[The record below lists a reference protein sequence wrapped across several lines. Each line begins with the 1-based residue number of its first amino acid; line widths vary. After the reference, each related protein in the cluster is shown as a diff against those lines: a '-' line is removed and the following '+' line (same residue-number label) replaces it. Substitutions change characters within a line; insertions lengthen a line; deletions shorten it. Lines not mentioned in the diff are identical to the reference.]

1 MQNGDHIIPVAGS
14 QSAVEPKSGLRPDKV
29 HASLLVRL
37 VEVVVVGDLYG
48 EAVGMFGAGSVVA
61 ALGRLARVGVLGLGG
76 EGDVVV
82 DELAPGD
89 QEDRHSVVVE
99 ALVLIGVKVIVI
111 FLHIDKL
118 FAFAISNICS

>member
-1 MQNGDHIIPVAGS
+1 MLSIVITDETEHALDV
-14 QSAVEPKSGLRPDKV
+14 PD
-29 HASLLVRL
+29 
-37 VEVVVVGDLYG
+37 
-48 EAVGMFGAGSVVA
+48 
-61 ALGRLARVGVLGLGG
+61 VLGLSG

-99 ALVLIGVKVIVI
+99 ALVLIVVKIIVI

-118 FAFAISNICS
+118 FVRAISNIYS

>member
-1 MQNGDHIIPVAGS
+1 M
-14 QSAVEPKSGLRPDKV
+14 E
-29 HASLLVRL
+29 L
-37 VEVVVVGDLYG
+37 VEVVLLGDFDG
-48 EAVGMFGAGSVVA
+48 QTVGMVASEASVA
-61 ALGRLARVGVLGLGG
+61 ALGCLSGPAMQYNQLYAIVITNLPIVITDETEHALDVPDVLGLSG